1 MPVKSTGEFVPVTS
15 TGEFLPVKSTGEWL
29 QLIFY
34 FMNNT
39 DQIEEDMSSNSHI
52 YEKCIQQGVKKIKM
66 AKRRIVT
73 CIYSHSAG
81 TPLLKFFRL
90 SKCFDLWREVPF
102 MCLNFV
108 TRPNLNNN
116 IIRGND

>member
-39 DQIEEDMSSNSHI
+39 DQIEEDMSLNSHI
-52 YEKCIQQGVKKIKM
+52 Y
-66 AKRRIVT
+66 
-73 CIYSHSAG
+73 
-81 TPLLKFFRL
+81 
-90 SKCFDLWREVPF
+90 
-102 MCLNFV
+102 
-108 TRPNLNNN
+108 
-116 IIRGND
+116 